1 MENPLG
7 GERKGETEYKSDQII
22 NFTLK
27 YINSEWWQ
35 QKQTNIQN
43 NINRVFLISGFW
55 ALAKTN
61 KLNSEI
67 D

>member
-7 GERKGETEYKSDQII
+7 GERKGETEYKSDQIV

-27 YINSEWWQ
+27 YIDSEWWQ

>member
-55 ALAKTN
+55 ALTKTN
-61 KLNSEI
+61 KLNSVI

>member
-7 GERKGETEYKSDQII
+7 GERKGETQYKSDQIV

-43 NINRVFLISGFW
+43 NRNRVFLISGFW